1 MSEPVA
7 KPRYYGEPRNGFDL
21 EEIERRMRESIDGK
35 KPAPEADPLAELA
48 RLVGQ
53 ANNDAF
59 SKIFDA
65 PASQV
70 ARPIEAPP
78 ISAPSGDQL
87 YAAAFEP
94 YPRERQQDPYA
105 PSQPAYAAQ
114 PAYGHGY
121 AQQGYDPSQ
130 ESPSYDYGQQPAQ
143 PAGEYAQQHASWQEH
158 DYQQGYQQDAYHE
171 EPPRKS
177 LRAKMLIGAAILVV
191 AGGSAGAY
199 FLRGTTGVGKDAP
212 TILASSGPTKVA
224 PAGQAADGAKPSISI
239 LERGASG
246 ASQSKVVQ
254 NEEQP
259 VDVGATAR
267 ASGRPVRVTDS
278 GGPVTL
284 APPTPPPVA
293 NSIFA
298 EPKRV
303 KAVSVRPDGSIVDGN
318 TPAAAASAQ
327 RAEATGSTSPTPAAG
342 PATSPFPAPRPMDMS
357 GLVAAMTPSNTPGS
371 GQKPAA
377 RAPDPKPVTSKPVV
391 KPAAV
396 ASAPATT
403 ASIPAPSGAGGGFSV
418 QLAGTTSPSEAKDAV
433 DRLTR
438 KYASELGAYRP
449 TVLKAEVGSKTV
461 YRVRVKGLSSDDAN
475 TLCARLKAG
484 GGPCFVARD

>member
-7 KPRYYGEPRNGFDL
+7 KPRYFGEPRNAFDL
-21 EEIERRMRESIDGK
+21 EEIERRMRESIDAK
-35 KPAPEADPLAELA
+35 KSAPEPDPLAELA

-65 PASQV
+65 PPGQP
-70 ARPIEAPP
+70 ARPNEAPP
-78 ISAPSGDQL
+78 IAAPSRDQL

-94 YPRERQQDPYA
+94 YPQKRQDDPYA
-105 PSQPAYAAQ
+105 PPQPVYAQQ

-130 ESPSYDYGQQPAQ
+130 ESQAYDYSQQPAQ
-143 PAGEYAQQHASWQEH
+143 PAGDFAHQHATWHEQEYAQ
-158 DYQQGYQQDAYHE
+158 DYQQEAYHE

-177 LRAKMLIGAAILVV
+177 LRAKLLIGAAILVV
-191 AGGSAGAY
+191 AGGSAAAY
-199 FLRGTTGVGKDAP
+199 MLRGTSGVGKDAP
-212 TILASSGPTKVA
+212 TIMASSGPTKVA
-224 PAGQAADGAKPSISI
+224 PAEPATDGAKPSISI

-246 ASQSKVVQ
+246 ATQSKVVS

-267 ASGRPVRVTDS
+267 VSGRPVRVTDS

-303 KAVSVRPDGSIVDGN
+303 KAVSVRPDGTIIDGN
-318 TPAAAASAQ
+318 TPATTAPAQ
-327 RAEATGSTSPTPAAG
+327 RAEAPAATSPTPGGSA
-342 PATSPFPAPRPMDMS
+342 ATSPVPAPRPMDMS
-357 GLVAAMTPSNTPGS
+357 SLVAAMTPSNTPGS
-371 GQKPAA
+371 GQKPVA

-391 KPAAV
+391 KPATV

-403 ASIPAPSGAGGGFSV
+403 GSIPASSGGGGFAV
-418 QLAGTTSPSEAKDAV
+418 QLAGTTSPAEAKDAV
-433 DRLTR
+433 ERLTR

-461 YRVRVKGLSSDDAN
+461 YRVRVKGLSSEDAN